1 MLGKKSTYV
10 LAQQNVRVTPAKSS
24 WTYDSTAGSQVVTV
38 YASATPLVGDKV
50 SLAPSGGGF
59 SSGIYVV
66 QTVNTNI
73 SFTCK
78 VIGDTTTVSGG
89 AFDGTG
95 ELIMFRCQLPAGSL
109 GYDGTLVV
117 EGKFSCTAS
126 AGAKKMH
133 FYLGTERFSLLG
145 FNNVAAQAGIFRAS
159 VSNRG
164 VMTRQIGGFNDAAQG
179 QSFQLVTGLALATL
193 SQDTGTDLDVVVACE
208 RATALEGFSL
218 ESIRVIVE
226 PGNT

>member
-1 MLGKKSTYV
+1 MLSKKSTYV
-10 LAQQNVRVTPAKSS
+10 LAQQNVKVTPAKSS

-38 YASATPLVGDKV
+38 YAPATPLVGDKV

-59 SSGIYVV
+59 ASGIYVV
-66 QTVNTNI
+66 QTVSENV

-78 VIGDTTTVSGG
+78 VMGDTTTVSGG
-89 AFDGTG
+89 AFAGTG
-95 ELIMFRCQLPAGSL
+95 ELQLFKCALPAGTL

-126 AGAKKMH
+126 TGAKKLH
-133 FYLGTERFSLLG
+133 FYLGTEHFSLLG

-164 VMTRQIGGFNDAAQG
+164 AMTKQIGGFNDASQG

-193 SQDTGTDLDVVVACE
+193 SQNTGTDLDVVVACE
-208 RATALEGFSL
+208 RATALEGFLL
-218 ESIRVIVE
+218 ESIRVIIE
-226 PGNT
+226 PGNF

>member
-1 MLGKKSTYV
+1 MLKNKATYV
-10 LAQQNVRVTPAKSS
+10 LAQQNVKVIPAKSS
-24 WTYDSTAGSQVVTV
+24 WTYDSTAGSSVVTV
-38 YASATPLVGDKV
+38 YASATPLVGDRV

-59 SSGIYVV
+59 VAGIYVV
-66 QTVNTNI
+66 QTVNTNV

-78 VIGDTTTVSGG
+78 VLGNTTTVTGG
-89 AFDGTG
+89 TFAGTG
-95 ELIMFRCQLPAGSL
+95 ELTLFKCKLPAGAL

-126 AGAKKMH
+126 AGAKKLH
-133 FYLGTERFSLLG
+133 FYLGEERFSLLG
-145 FNNVAAQAGIFRAS
+145 LNNAAATAGIFRAT

-164 VMTRQIGGFNDAAQG
+164 VMNKQIGGFNDASQG

-208 RATALEGFSL
+208 RATTLESFSL
-218 ESIRVIVE
+218 ESLRVIVE
-226 PGNT
+226 PGNS

>member
-1 MLGKKSTYV
+1 MLSKKATYV
-10 LAQQNVRVTPAKSS
+10 LAQQNVKVTPAKSS
-24 WTYDSTAGSQVVTV
+24 WTYNSTAGSQVVTV
-38 YASATPLVGDKV
+38 YASATPLVGDRV
-50 SLAPSGGGF
+50 SLTPSGGGF
-59 SSGIYVV
+59 EPGVYVV
-66 QTVNTNI
+66 QTVNTNV

-78 VIGDTTTVSGG
+78 VIGDTVTVTGG
-89 AFDGTG
+89 TFSGTG
-95 ELIMFRCQLPAGSL
+95 ELTLFTCTLPAGAL

-126 AGAKKMH
+126 TGAKKLH
-133 FYLGTERFSLLG
+133 FYLGTEHFSLLG

-164 VMTRQIGGFNDAAQG
+164 VMTKQIGGFNDASQG

-193 SQDTGTDLDVVVACE
+193 SQDTGTDLDIVVTCE

-226 PGNT
+226 PGNF